1 MMVGVEVIER
11 IAEHYE
17 AQEVPYGRVYEWC
30 PERVVIQCACGK
42 RSTHKRVDI
51 ISLVV
56 TACECGKDEMAG
68 IREELIF
75 QLLDEEY
82 EAHHHPWRY
91 WHPPRD
97 AEIPF

>member
-1 MMVGVEVIER
+1 MEVIER

-30 PERVVIQCACGK
+30 PEHVVIQCACGK
-42 RSTHKRVDI
+42 RSTQKRADI

-56 TACECGKDEMAG
+56 TACACGKDEMAG

-82 EAHHHPWRY
+82 EAHRHPWRY
-91 WHPPRD
+91 WHTTKD
-97 AEIPF
+97 SGVPF